1 MYLLKPACPLQI
13 LLRGLYSHSTMYL
26 LKPFKMTTYPN
37 QHLNSHST
45 MYLLKLVML
54 LLIFLWQIEF
64 TFHHVSIKTK
74 YYAID
79 IARSDLFTFHHV
91 SIKTQNFCDLFGFKI
106 YSHST
111 MYLLKHVTAQTAV
124 TELNDS
130 HSTMYL
136 LKPYPPISGHSFSQN
151 SHSTMYLLKLLW
163 FSMSSI
169 IPVEFTFHHVSIK
182 TRTQYHSWVFRIN
195 SHSTMYLL
203 KPEHWAYIHYCR

>member
-37 QHLNSHST
+37 QHLNSHYT

-54 LLIFLWQIEF
+54 LLIFLWQIE
-64 TFHHVSIKTK
+64 
-74 YYAID
+74 
-79 IARSDLFTFHHV
+79 FTFHHV